1 MGRLRKFKGQSK
13 LKKAAMN
20 ILVKMTNPKD
30 IEGLREEFEKI
41 DNDHSGFIE
50 FKELEKALH
59 SSNISMAK
67 EEIDQI
73 IKELDYDGNEMINYS
88 EFIAA
93 TISVKKILTHEKL
106 DALFN

>member
-1 MGRLRKFKGQSK
+1 
-13 LKKAAMN
+13 MN

-30 IEGLREEFEKI
+30 LEDLRTEFEKI
-41 DNDHSGFIE
+41 DGDHSGFIE
-50 FKELEKALH
+50 FKELDRALRH
-59 SSNISMAK
+59 SNISMAK
-67 EEIDQI
+67 VEVDHI

-93 TISVKKILTHEKL
+93 TISVKKILTHERL